1 MRSRKED
8 IKMKCP
14 ICGNDHFI
22 KIIPPLLGSDG
33 GTIRSNGCYGCTE
46 CGYTF
51 FISKKAPEF
60 YKEKQD
66 YLKMIDDKIKYFD
79 QMIEE
84 TKKNSSNIEYE
95 RKQLKSYKEELA
107 FRQKKGE
114 DNKTT
119 RSLIES
125 IGELEPIVKSGK
137 RPDTERRVREFEC
150 QKEKCLKE
158 KEYIQNS
165 IEYLQE

>member
-1 MRSRKED
+1 
-8 IKMKCP
+8 MKCP
-14 ICGNDHFI
+14 VCGNNHFI
-22 KIIPPLLGSDG
+22 KIDPPLAGSECIS
-33 GTIRSNGCYGCTE
+33 IRSDFCYGCTQ
-46 CGYTF
+46 CGYIF
-51 FISKKAPEF
+51 FKSKQAPEI
-60 YKEKQD
+60 YQQKQE
-66 YLKMIDDKIKYFD
+66 YLKKIDDKIKYFE

-84 TKKNSSNIEYE
+84 AKKNSSNIEYE
-95 RKQLKSYKEELA
+95 TKQLKSYKEELA

-119 RSLIES
+119 RSLIEC

-165 IEYLQE
+165 IEYFRE